1 MTTKKKSTADNF
13 YCTVSPNG
21 QVFLPVKMRVILKI
35 TANDSVRFSLR
46 DDGTV
51 LFAKDDDAS
60 AENQGQQEKD
70 KKDKEQVGESLK

>member
-21 QVFLPVKMRVILKI
+21 QVFLPVKMRVMLKI
-35 TANDSVRFSLR
+35 TANDSVRFSLQE
-46 DDGTV
+46 DGGV
-51 LFAKDDDAS
+51 IFSKDTEAS

-70 KKDKEQVGESLK
+70 KKDKAQVEESLK

>member
-35 TANDSVRFSLR
+35 NANDSVRFSLR